1 MSGYEAVIGLEIHA
15 QLLTRSK
22 IFCGCSTS
30 FGAAPNT
37 HLCPVCLGLP
47 GALPVL
53 NRAAVDCAVRAA
65 LALGC
70 EIHATSIFARK
81 NYFYPDLPKGYQIS
95 QYEHPLATGGRIAA
109 KSDDWAPDYD
119 IRITRIHMEED
130 AGKLV
135 HEGFADSSRRSY
147 VDLNRAGTPLIE
159 IVTEPDFRS
168 AKDAAAF
175 FAYLRELLVALGVN
189 DGNMDEGSLRC
200 DANVSVRPRGAT
212 ALGTKAEIK
221 NLNSFRFLEDAIE
234 YETGR
239 QIEVLEAGGR
249 IVQETRL
256 WDTAA
261 GVTVSMRSKE
271 EAHDYRYFP
280 EPDLPPLVV
289 DPERLNRISASM
301 PELPAARRRRLAAQY
316 GLSSRDI
323 LQLMGGRGEYFDQMV
338 ETFKAPAKPAANLVM
353 GLLSSKMNELKT
365 DDVAVVSARVPPEQ
379 SARLLTLVD
388 EGRISNSIAKDI
400 WEKIFQ
406 TGRST
411 DDIIAAEGLTQID
424 DEAQIVAIID
434 DVVAKNADAVAKY
447 RGGNAGTFGFLVG
460 QVMKAAGG
468 KANPKRV
475 NELLRKALGS

>member
-1 MSGYEAVIGLEIHA
+1 MSLYEAVIGLEIHA
-15 QLLTRSK
+15 QLLTKSK
-22 IFCGCSTS
+22 IFCGCGTA

-53 NRAAVDCAVRAA
+53 NRAAVDCAIRAS

-70 EIHATSIFARK
+70 EIHETSVFARK

-95 QYEHPLATGGRIAA
+95 QYERPLATGGVIKA

-135 HEGFADSSRRSY
+135 HEGFADSGRRSY

-168 AKDAAAF
+168 GRDAAAF
-175 FAYLRELLVALGVN
+175 FAFLRELLVTLGVN
-189 DGNMDEGSLRC
+189 DGNMEEGSLRC
-200 DANVSVRPRGAT
+200 DANVSVRPRGSA

-234 YETGR
+234 CEAQR
-239 QIEVLEAGGR
+239 QIDVLQSGGR
-249 IVQETRL
+249 VVQETRL

-261 GVTVSMRSKE
+261 GTTVSMRSKE

-289 DPERLNRISASM
+289 DSARVQGIITAM
-301 PELPAARRRRLAAQY
+301 PELPAVRRQRLAAQH
-316 GLSSRDI
+316 GLAARDI
-323 LQLMGGRGEYFDQMV
+323 LQLMGAKGAYFDAMV
-338 ETFKAPAKPAANLVM
+338 DRFKAPAKPAANLVM
-353 GLLSSKMNELKT
+353 GLLSGKMNELKT
-365 DDVAVVSARVPPEQ
+365 DDVAAVSRRVSPEQ
-379 SARLLTLVD
+379 SARLLALVED
-388 EGRISNSIAKDI
+388 GTISNAIAKDV
-400 WEKIFQ
+400 WEKVFQ
-406 TGRST
+406 SGRTT
-411 DDIIAAEGLTQID
+411 DEIIAAEGLTQID
-424 DEAQIVAIID
+424 DEAQIVGIVN
-434 DVVAKNADAVAKY
+434 DVIATNADAVAKY
-447 RGGNAGTFGFLVG
+447 RAGNAGTFGFLVG
-460 QVMKAAGG
+460 QVMKAAAG
-468 KANPKRV
+468 KANPTRV
-475 NELLRKALGS
+475 NELLRRALGS